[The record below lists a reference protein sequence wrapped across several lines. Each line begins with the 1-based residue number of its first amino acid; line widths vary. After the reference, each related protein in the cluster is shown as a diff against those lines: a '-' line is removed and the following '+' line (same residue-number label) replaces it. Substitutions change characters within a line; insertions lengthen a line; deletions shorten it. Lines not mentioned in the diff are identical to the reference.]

1 MHTILGING
10 ISGHGLA
17 TALKEKGLP
26 VRGVGRSAGKGPW
39 EHTKANVLDA
49 AELLRALAGSE
60 TVYLVVGLDYN
71 IKVWQRDWPIVMS
84 NTIEAC
90 LAHGSKLVFMDNVY
104 AYGYVRGVM
113 REDQPLR
120 PNSKKGKVR
129 AEILTMLRTA
139 MQKRGLR
146 ATVGRSA
153 DFYGPHCTNS
163 ILNNIV
169 FDRHAKGQKAMW
181 FGNPKKVHTFMFT
194 DDIGPALAILGT
206 DDRALGQEWHLP
218 TSAERIT
225 GEEWVRRSAEAFGVK
240 GGQQTVSAFMLRL
253 IGLFNPLLGEFA
265 EMNYQYT
272 QDYVLSSEKFEKT
285 FGLKPT
291 DPATGLARTVA
302 SYKK

>member
-10 ISGHGLA
+10 ISGLGLA
-17 TALKEKGLP
+17 ASLTSKGLP

-90 LAHGSKLVFMDNVY
+90 MAHGSKLVFMDNVY
-104 AYGYVRGVM
+104 AYGSVNGVM

-129 AEILTMLRTA
+129 ADILNMLRTA

-194 DDIGPALAILGT
+194 DDIGPALAVLGT

-218 TSAERIT
+218 TSAERWT

-240 GGQQTVSAFMLRL
+240 GGQQSVSAFMLRL

-291 DPATGLARTVA
+291 DPATGLAKTVA